1 MPVLPR
7 PGQGGRRMSA
17 HQRPHVAR
25 CQSQSP
31 SCSLLQQDEGGAP
44 LQGGHWGSS
53 RGQGLKRREGQ
64 AQASRGRREQAVQG
78 PPGDPVP
85 GTLGSLPP
93 TCFLSSL

>member
-1 MPVLPR
+1 MLLTASHRVRVAPSFS
-7 PGQGGRRMSA
+7 RM
-17 HQRPHVAR
+17 RV
-25 CQSQSP
+25 
-31 SCSLLQQDEGGAP
+31 GTP

-64 AQASRGRREQAVQG
+64 AQASRGRWEQAVQG

-85 GTLGSLPP
+85 DPLGSLPP